1 MSENFEKA
9 YRKYSTKSGIEANEN
24 VLKAGIVNSRLVVT
38 HGHVNDKHIEP
49 LLLALAQQRDV
60 VELALNFNDD
70 LTDKARFVF
79 LDMDTFL
86 LQNKCFC
93 IVLRIIPSY
102 SFAFICKELRN
113 QHSFRFLRNTHFLCC
128 HHP

>member
-79 LDMDTFL
+79 FGHGYISSAEQMLLYCIANNTFIL
-86 LQNKCFC
+86 LCFH
-93 IVLRIIPSY
+93 LRG
-102 SFAFICKELRN
+102 A
-113 QHSFRFLRNTHFLCC
+113 
-128 HHP
+128 